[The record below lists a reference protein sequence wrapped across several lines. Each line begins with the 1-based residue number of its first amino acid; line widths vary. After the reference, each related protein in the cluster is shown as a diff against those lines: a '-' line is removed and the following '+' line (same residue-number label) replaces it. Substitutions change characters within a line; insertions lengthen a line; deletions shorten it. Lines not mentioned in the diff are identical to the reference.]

1 VKTGRIQY
9 FYKMKNYI
17 AKILYASGL
26 LLFFLGFVID
36 YNHFSST
43 SHRIHPV
50 TDNHID
56 GFRLKI
62 IGFLV
67 FLMGMVVYYGKMVKI
82 TTNPIEIFKKVRD
95 MEKLMNPIRK
105 NKK

>member
-1 VKTGRIQY
+1 
-9 FYKMKNYI
+9 MKNNI
-17 AKILYASGL
+17 INLLYAIGL

-36 YNHFSST
+36 YNHFSSA
-43 SHRIHPV
+43 SHRFQTV
-50 TDNHID
+50 TENHID
-56 GFRLKI
+56 GFSLKV

-82 TTNPIEIFKKVRD
+82 STNPIEIFKKVRD